1 MIGPLSSQLN
11 AIKWGEFKLG
21 DLFEKLDLKFKKK
34 IFNKQKDISKVQ
46 TSEFDLPLVNAKNG
60 DNGIMYYGRSSD
72 FESAEMTIDIVNDGA
87 VSTANVYPQPLKT
100 GVLYNAYL
108 IKPKFTPTRET
119 LLFFTPCIYKA
130 IKLKFSYENKASWN
144 KVKNELISLPLKP
157 TANTQTLKDIDF
169 DFMEKFIAELE
180 QCRLAELEQC
190 RLAELEAYL
199 KATGL
204 ENTTLSSEEEN
215 ALNVFNNSGGGNTPC
230 GLTWQSFRL
239 GDLFE
244 KLDLKFKKKIFNKQK
259 DISKVQTSEFDL
271 PLVNAKNG
279 DNGIMYYGRS
289 SDFESAE
296 MTIDIV
302 NDGAVS
308 TANVYPQ
315 PLKTGVLYNAYL
327 IKPKFTPTRETLL
340 FFTPCIYKA
349 IKLKFSYENKA
360 SWNKVKNEL
369 ISLPLKPTAN
379 TQTLED
385 VDFHFMRTLI
395 NALMK
400 QIIQGVAQYCGAK
413 IQATKEIIS
422 QEMPT
427 QKDSLF

>member
-1 MIGPLSSQLN
+1 M
-11 AIKWGEFKLG
+11 
-21 DLFEKLDLKFKKK
+21 
-34 IFNKQKDISKVQ
+34 
-46 TSEFDLPLVNAKNG
+46 
-60 DNGIMYYGRSSD
+60 
-72 FESAEMTIDIVNDGA
+72 
-87 VSTANVYPQPLKT
+87 
-100 GVLYNAYL
+100 
-108 IKPKFTPTRET
+108 
-119 LLFFTPCIYKA
+119 
-130 IKLKFSYENKASWN
+130 
-144 KVKNELISLPLKP
+144 
-157 TANTQTLKDIDF
+157 
-169 DFMEKFIAELE
+169 
-180 QCRLAELEQC
+180 
-190 RLAELEAYL
+190 
-199 KATGL
+199 
-204 ENTTLSSEEEN
+204 
-215 ALNVFNNSGGGNTPC
+215 
-230 GLTWQSFRL
+230 TWQRFRL

-369 ISLPLKPTAN
+369 ISLPLKPTAK
-379 TQTLED
+379 TQTLD
-385 VDFHFMRTLI
+385 DIDFHFMCTFI

-400 QIIQGVAQYCGAK
+400 QTIQGVAQYCSAK
-413 IQATKEIIS
+413 IRAAKEVIS
-422 QEMPT
+422 QETPV
-427 QKDSLF
+427 

>member
-11 AIKWGEFKLG
+11 AIKWGEFRLG
-21 DLFEKLDLKFKKK
+21 DLFEA
-34 IFNKQKDISKVQ
+34 S
-46 TSEFDLPLVNAKNG
+46 NG
-60 DNGIMYYGRSSD
+60 DFDIQKRHINHKGEFVITAGLSNNGVLGQSD
-72 FESAEMTIDIVNDGA
+72 IKAKVFESHTITIDMFGCAFYRSFPYKMVTHA
-87 VSTANVYPQPLKT
+87 RVFSL
-100 GVLYNAYL
+100 
-108 IKPKFTPTRET
+108 KPKFEINHKIGLFLST
-119 LLFFTPCIYKA
+119 LFFGYPK
-130 IKLKFSYENKASWN
+130 KFGYENMCSWAKIKN
-144 KVKNELISLPLKP
+144 DKVILPLKP
-157 TANTQTLKDIDF
+157 TAKTQTLDGIDF
-169 DFMEKFIAELE
+169 TFMEKFIAELE
-180 QCRLAELEQC
+180 QCRLAELQ
-190 RLAELEAYL
+190 AYL

-215 ALNVFNNSGGGNTPC
+215 ALNVFNNSRGGNTPC
-230 GLTWQSFRL
+230 GLAWQSFKL

-244 KLDLKFKKKIFNKQK
+244 KLDLKFKKKVFNKQK

-385 VDFHFMRTLI
+385 IDFDFMHTLI

-400 QIIQGVAQYCGAK
+400 QTIQGVVQYCGAK
-413 IQATKEIIS
+413 IQATKEVIS
-422 QEMPT
+422 QETPI